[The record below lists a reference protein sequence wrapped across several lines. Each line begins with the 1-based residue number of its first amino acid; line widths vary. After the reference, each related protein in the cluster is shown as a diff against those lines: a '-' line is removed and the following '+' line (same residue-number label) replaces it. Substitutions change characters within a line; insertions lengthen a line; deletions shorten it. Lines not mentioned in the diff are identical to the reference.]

1 MGLFDMSQSP
11 IKILH
16 ITRFNYLPPSQTF
29 VHARVLNPLCQRPI
43 PVITGLVRPEYEP
56 CQEITFHQE
65 STFYTFKH
73 KDKNEKVVIAGAY
86 SSLYSHQVIEQV
98 RPQLI
103 HAHFGRA
110 GESCLS
116 SAKFFNIPLVV
127 NFYGV
132 ETNHRV
138 HDPEWRRRYQS
149 VYANADAFVCSSQ
162 LMKEIMVESGCSSDK
177 ITVIRCGVDID
188 FFSGDVTPWQ
198 AGQRLRMLS
207 IARLHPDKGL
217 TYLLDAC
224 RLLNLSGFRNWEL
237 KIIGYGKAEAELK
250 QQAKDHALQDQVHF
264 LGRQSHQAVRDALR
278 DAHLKILP
286 SVRETQGVA
295 LQEAQATRTPVIA
308 SHTGG
313 IPEGVLDGE
322 SGFLVDPQSSI
333 AIVEK
338 IQRFLE
344 NPSLLVKMG
353 NAGRQYVVAHFSRQA
368 EYRQLAA
375 LYRSLLK

>member
-1 MGLFDMSQSP
+1 MPDSA

-29 VHARVLNPLCQRPI
+29 VHARVLNPVCQRPV
-43 PVITGLVRPEYEP
+43 PVITGLVRPEHQS
-56 CQEITFHQE
+56 CQEIAFYQE
-65 STFYTFKH
+65 STFHAFKH
-73 KDKNEKVVIAGAY
+73 TDKNQKTAVAGAY
-86 SSLYSHQVIEQV
+86 CSLYAHQVIEQV

-138 HDPEWRRRYQS
+138 HDPEWRRRYQR

-162 LMKEIMVESGCSSDK
+162 LMKEIMVESGCSSEK
-177 ITVIRCGVDID
+177 ITVIRCGVDTT

-198 AGQRLRMLS
+198 IGQRLRMLS

-217 TYLLDAC
+217 TYLLEAC
-224 RLLNLSGFRNWEL
+224 RLLNLSGFKNWEL

-250 QQAKDHALQDQVHF
+250 QQAKENALQNQVHF

-286 SVRETQGVA
+286 SIKETQGVA
-295 LQEAQATRTPVIA
+295 LQEAQATRTPVMA

-322 SGFLVDPQSSI
+322 SGFLFEPHSPP

-344 NPSLLVKMG
+344 NPTWFVKMG
-353 NAGRQYVVAHFSRQA
+353 NAGRQYVKTRFSRQA
-368 EYRQLAA
+368 EYKQLSE
-375 LYRSLLK
+375 LYGSLLGFNARD